1 MEAKMT
7 ESRAYKSMFTEYPD
21 VVGVDELC
29 KMLGGISKK
38 LAYQMLQKNEI
49 VHLKIGRTYKIPKI
63 SIIRF
68 LVNF

>member
-1 MEAKMT
+1 MNEAN
-7 ESRAYKSMFTEYPD
+7 AYKSMFTEYPD

-38 LAYQMLQKNEI
+38 LAYQMLQNNEI
-49 VHLKIGRTYKIPKI
+49 SHLKIGRAYKIPKI

-68 LVNF
+68 LTN